1 MDWFVFALL
10 SPAFWGLS
18 NVFNKFLVTKKF
30 RGYFSIVSYLHFVDL
45 IFAGIIYFVAPINF
59 QFPYALFAM
68 MVGLF
73 PVAAFWFY
81 TEALRVD
88 EVSRVT
94 PLFQFIPIFVVFLS
108 ALFLNEILSAQKYF
122 GTALIVATSL
132 LISYKKAESGNSLSS
147 AFKLMI
153 PFSIILSVYT
163 ILQKFLL
170 SYLDYWSLFFWMII
184 GSFFGVLLL
193 LVFSKPRREFT
204 ETVRNL
210 GLKTF
215 IVALAGEGVYVLGT
229 TTSLIAMSL
238 GYISLV
244 SALSGLQHFFVFIY
258 MLLLSLFVPTILK
271 EDTGRSVVVLKI
283 VAIALMFVGTWLITV

>member
-94 PLFQFIPIFVVFLS
+94 LLFQFIPIFVVFLS

-132 LISYKKAESGNSLSS
+132 LISYKKG
-147 AFKLMI
+147 
-153 PFSIILSVYT
+153 
-163 ILQKFLL
+163 
-170 SYLDYWSLFFWMII
+170 
-184 GSFFGVLLL
+184 
-193 LVFSKPRREFT
+193 
-204 ETVRNL
+204 
-210 GLKTF
+210 
-215 IVALAGEGVYVLGT
+215 
-229 TTSLIAMSL
+229 
-238 GYISLV
+238 
-244 SALSGLQHFFVFIY
+244 
-258 MLLLSLFVPTILK
+258 
-271 EDTGRSVVVLKI
+271 
-283 VAIALMFVGTWLITV
+283 